1 MIDIHSHLIYGVD
14 DGSRSLE
21 ESIDILKNLS
31 INGVTDIILTPH
43 FINETKYTSLK
54 LDNAKKFKELQ
65 KEVKNQNININL
77 YLGNE
82 IYIDKNIFK
91 LIEEN
96 KICTLNNTEYVLVEL
111 PISGVYSDYQ
121 DIINNLLN
129 EGCKVILAHP
139 ERYDSFQKDY
149 SKIDELLELGVLF
162 QCNMDSIIGRYGM
175 KAKKVMKQMLKDKK
189 ITFLGTDIHNS
200 KEDYTFI
207 EKSKKKMLKYISE
220 DYLEDMLINNPKL
233 IIK

>member
-111 PISGVYSDYQ
+111 PMSGVYSDYQ

-149 SKIDELLELGVLF
+149 SKIDELL
-162 QCNMDSIIGRYGM
+162 
-175 KAKKVMKQMLKDKK
+175 
-189 ITFLGTDIHNS
+189 
-200 KEDYTFI
+200 
-207 EKSKKKMLKYISE
+207 
-220 DYLEDMLINNPKL
+220 
-233 IIK
+233 

>member
-111 PISGVYSDYQ
+111 PMSGVYSDYQ

-162 QCNMDSIIGRYGM
+162 QCNMASIIGRYGI

-189 ITFLGTDIHNS
+189 ITFLGTDIHNR

>member
-111 PISGVYSDYQ
+111 PMSGVYSDYQ